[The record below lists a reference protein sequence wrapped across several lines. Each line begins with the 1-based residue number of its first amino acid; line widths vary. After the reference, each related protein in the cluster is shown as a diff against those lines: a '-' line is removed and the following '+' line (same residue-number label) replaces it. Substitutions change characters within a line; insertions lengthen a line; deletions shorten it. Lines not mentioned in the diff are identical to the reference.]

1 MKLSVKRNVLVTMVK
16 EFQKTKNESFK
27 LYGLDIE
34 ETKPV
39 DFIAMIKNIIPTS
52 KAYSIIYNPFN
63 DTAQIEIS
71 DDFLLEAIELY
82 GASVVT
88 MLPLIKNVMDMSV
101 KAAVDFNNLKEKY
114 DIKF

>member
-1 MKLSVKRNVLVTMVK
+1 MKLSVKRNVLVTIVK
-16 EFQKTKNESFK
+16 EFIKTKNESLK
-27 LYGLDIE
+27 LYGLDVE
-34 ETKPV
+34 DNEPM
-39 DFIAMIKNIIPTS
+39 DFITIIKNIIPTS
-52 KAYSIIYNPFN
+52 HAYSVIYNPFN
-63 DTAQIEIS
+63 DAVQIEVS

-82 GASVVT
+82 GSSVVA